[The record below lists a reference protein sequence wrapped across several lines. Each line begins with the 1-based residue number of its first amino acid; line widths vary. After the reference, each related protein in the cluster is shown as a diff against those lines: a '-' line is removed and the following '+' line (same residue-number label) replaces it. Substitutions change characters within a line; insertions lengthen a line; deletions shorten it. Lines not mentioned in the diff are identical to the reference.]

1 MEQVRWEDSG
11 AVKHLGE
18 AVKLR
23 CTPKQEMLNLATLV
37 PQKMTPMELG
47 LGATRLKEGKSGKL
61 KLHDR

>member
-18 AVKLR
+18 AVRLS
-23 CTPKQEMLNLATLV
+23 CTPRQEMLTLASESNSY
-37 PQKMTPMELG
+37 QDG
-47 LGATRLKEGKSGKL
+47 IQEGKSGKL